1 MSDLKSIQFSINGE
15 AVGAAAK
22 RAGKD
27 ISGLVPFDSKNPPD
41 PEKQKE
47 WTIFKLV
54 TTSNKGGCYLSSVD
68 DVIHPTKG
76 TVERIRLLSGVSTI
90 WQSEQ
95 KDLQKEFVERNLRE
109 IKFPRGTKILR
120 VKNIDKT
127 MIDFLRITNANV
139 GNLNRIAGARFEIY
153 EYDSAMAEKEAFE
166 KEDFEIQMIM
176 LAKEAKSTDMRKHAA
191 FLGIRMNTD
200 LGEPKTDDGVRR
212 EYVIAAKRNPA
223 YFKQTISTP
232 QIEMSWLVKKA
243 IGESLIEIGRE
254 PGKIY
259 WANGGGMIAVYPQT
273 ENPQDYLTNLAMTN
287 NEEGIRFKEQLQKV
301 TT

>member
-1 MSDLKSIQFSINGE
+1 MSDLKSVQFAMHGE

-22 RAGKD
+22 RGGKD
-27 ISGLVPFDSKNPPD
+27 ISGIVPFDSKNPPK
-41 PEKQKE
+41 ENKE

-54 TTSNKGGCYLSSVD
+54 TTTNKGGVYLSSVD
-68 DVIHPTKG
+68 DVVNPKSNV
-76 TVERIRLLSGVSTI
+76 VERIRLLSGVNTI

-95 KDLQKEFVERNLRE
+95 KDIPKEYAEKNLRE
-109 IKFPRGTKILR
+109 IKFARGTKILR

-139 GNLNRIAGARFEIY
+139 GNVNRIAGARFEIY

-166 KEDFEIQMIM
+166 KEEFEIEMIM
-176 LAKEAKSTDMRKHAA
+176 AAKNAKPEDMRKHAA
-191 FLGIRMNTD
+191 FLGIRMITD
-200 LGEPKTDDGVRR
+200 LGEPKTDDGVRK
-212 EYVIAAKRNPA
+212 EYVIAAKRNPT
-223 YFKQTISTP
+223 YFKQTINTP
-232 QIEMSWLVKKA
+232 QIEISWLVKKA
-243 IGESLIEIGRE
+243 IQESLIEIGRE

-301 TT
+301 VT

>member
-1 MSDLKSIQFSINGE
+1 MSDLKSVQYAMNGE

-22 RAGKD
+22 RNGKD
-27 ISGLVPFDSKNPPD
+27 VSGLVPFDSKNPPK
-41 PEKQKE
+41 EEKE

-68 DVIHPTKG
+68 DVVHPVSG
-76 TVERIRLLSGVSTI
+76 QVERIRLLSGVSTI
-90 WQSEQ
+90 WQKEQ
-95 KDLQKEFVERNLRE
+95 KDLPKEYVERNLRE

-139 GNLNRIAGARFEIY
+139 GNVNRIAGARFEIY

-166 KEDFEIQMIM
+166 KEDFEIEMIL
-176 LAKEAKSTDMRKHAA
+176 LAKNADAKEMRKHAA
-191 FLGIRMNTD
+191 FLGIRMTTD
-200 LGEPKTDDGVRR
+200 LGDPKTDDGVRR

-223 YFKQTISTP
+223 YFKQTINTP
-232 QIEMSWLVKKA
+232 QIEIAWLVKKA

-254 PGKIY
+254 PGKIF

-287 NEEGIRFKEQLQKV
+287 NEEGKRFKEQLQKV
-301 TT
+301 VT